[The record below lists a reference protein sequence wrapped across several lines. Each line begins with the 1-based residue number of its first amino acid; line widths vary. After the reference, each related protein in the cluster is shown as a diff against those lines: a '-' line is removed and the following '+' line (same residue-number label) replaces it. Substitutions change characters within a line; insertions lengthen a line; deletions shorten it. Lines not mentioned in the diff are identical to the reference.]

1 MDKKYLLIAAVLIA
15 VGLIY
20 WKFFHKRKGLAHVAK
35 PSTPAVKKRGGGGW
49 RHRLSH
55 LDKASGLAHHRRDV
69 LGDAAAARCGI
80 RDAGQA
86 EP

>member
-55 LDKASGLAHHRRDV
+55 LASGIAHTALQSV
-69 LGDAAAARCGI
+69 PGGSAIGQV
-80 RDAGQA
+80 AGV
-86 EP
+86 